1 MIAEVNVVAIINVT
15 RQLLLEGLDNQAI
28 SHQHVHVWAQDVM
41 DALHGKRQESSH
53 TMLETLGA
61 WVGKTEEEVATAL
74 QQSHHQ
80 ANKHSTHEFER
91 ILQHKPSATKSNQ
104 PALAANIPSF

>member
-15 RQLLLEGLDNQAI
+15 RQLLLEGLENQAI

-41 DALHGKRQESSH
+41 DALHGKRQESPH

-80 ANKHSTHEFER
+80 ANKPSAHEFEK
-91 ILQHKPSATKSNQ
+91 ILQQKPSAIKSNQ
-104 PALAANIPSF
+104 SALAANIPSF